1 MTSLPQGG
9 ESQHTAKGTDLRTVW
24 GEESVGPLRVWK
36 RERELQGD
44 FQILGVGHVAA
55 FGHSR
60 GQVGEHKAHLGN
72 VAQEWH

>member
-1 MTSLPQGG
+1 M
-9 ESQHTAKGTDLRTVW
+9 
-24 GEESVGPLRVWK
+24 RVWK